1 MIGVYVHNRG
11 RGHLHRALP
20 VMGALQERGF
30 DVTMLISGRVDDGL
44 CPPDTRVVHLPCEP
58 DPAGAAGELPIAAR
72 RAAVTWLDRSRPRA
86 FWVDSSPAM
95 SLAAGMTGIPIV
107 STLPPGVRE
116 DEPHRLRVRAAERLI
131 GAWPPGVHQDT
142 LRKIETPVAEIGG
155 LSRFET
161 RAREPREPRR
171 RPRVVHLNGSG
182 TGGDHRFWR
191 AVRTTVRD
199 LGVAEWLEMGGPD
212 GSWHEDPW
220 PELCSADV
228 VVTSAGEASVADAAC
243 ADVPLVVVPGRRP
256 HGVQDATADALSP
269 LPGVTVLR
277 YGDGPTAVGRA
288 VCRQLE
294 RSRDGEGGGIRAC
307 WGVDGAASRAAEVIR
322 GATTTRLIA

>member
-11 RGHLHRALP
+11 RGHLHRVLP
-20 VMGALQERGF
+20 VMDALQDRGY
-30 DVTMLISGRVDDGL
+30 DVTLLVSGPVDSAL
-44 CPPDTRVVHLPCEP
+44 CSPDTRVVHLPCEP
-58 DPAGAAGELPIAAR
+58 HLDEVSDELPIAAR

-86 FWVDSSPAM
+86 FWVTSSPAM
-95 SLAAGMTGIPIV
+95 SLAARMTGIPMV
-107 STLPPGVRE
+107 STLPPGVRD
-116 DEPHRLRVRAAERLI
+116 DEPHLLRVRAAQRLI
-131 GAWPPGVHQDT
+131 GTWPPGVHQNT
-142 LRKIETPVAEIGG
+142 LRRTENQVSEIGG
-155 LSRFET
+155 VSRFET
-161 RAREPREPRR
+161 RAREPRDRRR

-191 AVRTTVRD
+191 AVRTTVFD
-199 LGVAEWLEMGGPD
+199 LGVAEWHEVGGPD

-228 VVTSAGEASVADAAC
+228 VVTGAGEAAVADAAC

-256 HGVQDATADALSP
+256 FGEQDATAGALES

-294 RSRDGEGGGIRAC
+294 RSRDGEGGGIRTW

-322 GATTTRLIA
+322 AATTTRLTA